1 MADDIEVVIEP
12 NVVEVVVPTE
22 GLIIPTTI
30 EQLTDTDTS
39 SSQDNDFLR
48 YNASTQ
54 RWTNENVTF
63 NYFTASDA
71 VNAITGS
78 DLDMGGNKVLFANKY
93 DNLADLPNATT
104 YHGMFAHVHA
114 TGKAYFA
121 HAGEWQPLA
130 NDTSTSNQPTNVRV
144 SETQTTGSLANNATT
159 NLTFSTLGK
168 SYIIYSIEVDRGAW
182 VRVYSDAAARTADA
196 GRLQD
201 SDPAEG
207 IGLIGEV
214 VSSAATTYKV
224 TPGIAG
230 YIHGT
235 DTTVPV
241 AVTNLSGSASTVQVI
256 INVLKLEV

>member
-71 VNAITGS
+71 VTAITGS

-93 DNLADLPNATT
+93 DTLADLPNATT

-121 HAGEWQPLA
+121 HAGAWVELA
-130 NDTSTSNQPTNVRV
+130 TAGNSGPANERVTEAETTS
-144 SETQTTGSLANNATT
+144 SLADLA
-159 NLTFSTLGK
+159 SQTLSFNTIGK
-168 SYIIYSIEVDRGAW
+168 SYLLYSIQTSHAAW
-182 VRVYSDAAARTADA
+182 VRVYTDLASKTADA
-196 GRLQD
+196 SRTRVD
-201 SDPAEG
+201 DPPEGAGIVAEV
-207 IGLIGEV
+207 I
-214 VSSAATTYKV
+214 SSGASTFKISPA
-224 TPGIAG
+224 IAG
-230 YIHGT
+230 YIHGS
-235 DTTVPV
+235 DTNVTVE
-241 AVTNLSGSASTVQVI
+241 VTNLSGAAAAITVTI
-256 INVLKLEV
+256 DALKLEV

>member
-1 MADDIEVVIEP
+1 MADDIEVVINP
-12 NVVEVVVPTE
+12 NITEVVVPQD
-22 GLIIPTTI
+22 GLIIPTTL

-63 NYFTASDA
+63 NYFTAADA
-71 VNAITGS
+71 VTAITGS

-93 DNLADLPNATT
+93 DTLADLPNATT

-121 HAGEWQPLA
+121 HGGAWQALA
-130 NDTSTSNQPTNVRV
+130 NETSASNEPTNVRV
-144 SETQTTGSLANNATT
+144 SETQTTSSIGNNVTT
-159 NLTFSTLGK
+159 DLTFSTLGK
-168 SYIIYSIEVDRGAW
+168 SYIIYSIEVNRAAW

-201 SDPAEG
+201 SDPSDG
-207 IGLIGEV
+207 IGLIAEV
-214 VSSAATTYKV
+214 IASAPTTYKV
-224 TPGIAG
+224 TPGIPG
-230 YIHGT
+230 YVHGT

-241 AVTNLSGSASTVQVI
+241 AVTNLSGSAAPVQVVV
-256 INVLKLEV
+256 NVLKLEV